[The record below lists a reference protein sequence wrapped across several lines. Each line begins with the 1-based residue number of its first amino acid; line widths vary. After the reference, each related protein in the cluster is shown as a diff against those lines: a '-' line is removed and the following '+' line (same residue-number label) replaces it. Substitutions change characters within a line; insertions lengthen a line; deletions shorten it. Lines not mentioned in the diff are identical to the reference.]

1 MADYQAELSEFE
13 KRAVTVVAGS
23 IDPPEDA
30 KNTVEALGL
39 TYPLGYGLNAREVA
53 TATGAFIEEKR
64 GILHATSFVVAPDG
78 TVANASYSTGPIGR
92 LIAKDCIG
100 LIDFRTK
107 K

>member
-1 MADYQAELSEFE
+1 MADYQEQLGEFE
-13 KRAVTVVAGS
+13 RRAVRVVAATVDS
-23 IDPPEDA
+23 LEDA
-30 KNTVEALGL
+30 RKCRETNGL
-39 TYPLGYGLNAREVA
+39 TYPLGYGLDAREVA
-53 TATGAFIEEKR
+53 AATGAFFEEKR

>member
-1 MADYQAELSEFE
+1 MA
-13 KRAVTVVAGS
+13 VVAGS
-23 IDPPEDA
+23 IDSLEDA
-30 KNTVEALGL
+30 KLTVETHHL
-39 TYPLGYGLNAREVA
+39 TYPVAYGLNAKEVA
-53 TATGAFIEEKR
+53 AATGAFLEEKR

-92 LIAKDCIG
+92 LIAKDCLG